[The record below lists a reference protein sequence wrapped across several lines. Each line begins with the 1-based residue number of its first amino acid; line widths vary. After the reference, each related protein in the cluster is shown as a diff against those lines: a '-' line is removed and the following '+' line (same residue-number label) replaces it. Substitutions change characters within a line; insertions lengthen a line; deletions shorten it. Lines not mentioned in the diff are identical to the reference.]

1 MMRLNVE
8 EMNLLYMFDNSSRK
22 AAVQDILDRFPFLEN
37 EELKEICQQT
47 VKKLENMTD
56 DEFDAIDFTIYDAKG
71 KQIALTEKD
80 QKLIENN
87 KTDKEDVN
95 A

>member
-8 EMNLLYMFDNSSRK
+8 EMNLLYMFDTSSRK

-47 VKKLENMTD
+47 VQKLEAMTD
-56 DEFDAIDFTIYDAKG
+56 AEFTAIDFTIYDEG
-71 KQIALTEKD
+71 DFDGEM
-80 QKLIENN
+80 
-87 KTDKEDVN
+87 
-95 A
+95 

>member
-37 EELKEICQQT
+37 EELREICQQT
-47 VKKLENMTD
+47 VEKLEAMTD
-56 DEFDAIDFTIYDAKG
+56 EEFATINFTIYDEEELDG
-71 KQIALTEKD
+71 EM
-80 QKLIENN
+80 
-87 KTDKEDVN
+87 
-95 A
+95 

>member
-47 VKKLENMTD
+47 VMKLEYMTD
-56 DEFDAIDFTIYDAKG
+56 EEFDAIDFTIYDEEELDG
-71 KQIALTEKD
+71 EM
-80 QKLIENN
+80 
-87 KTDKEDVN
+87 
-95 A
+95 

>member
-8 EMNLLYMFDNSSRK
+8 EMNLLQMLDTSSRK

-47 VKKLENMTD
+47 VTKLEQMTD
-56 DEFDAIDFTIYDAKG
+56 EKFDAIDFTIYD
-71 KQIALTEKD
+71 E
-80 QKLIENN
+80 
-87 KTDKEDVN
+87 EDLDGEM
-95 A
+95 